1 MTLTIVILTLAS
13 ILLLIIIRVF
23 LSWFPY
29 NQYHPL
35 IQLLLKI
42 TEPILTPIRTLITPI
57 GGIDLSP
64 IIVVFTIKVLQ
75 NFIISF
81 LISL

>member
-1 MTLTIVILTLAS
+1 MIFLINIAFEILA
-13 ILLLIIIRVF
+13 ILIIIRVF

-35 IQLLLKI
+35 IQILLKI
-42 TEPILTPIRTLITPI
+42 TDPILTPIRSLIHPV

-64 IIVVFTIKVLQ
+64 IIVVFLIKLIQ

>member
-1 MTLTIVILTLAS
+1 MIFLINIAFEILA
-13 ILLLIIIRVF
+13 ILIIIRVL
-23 LSWFPY
+23 LSWFQY
-29 NQYHPL
+29 NQYHTL
-35 IQLLLKI
+35 IQILLKI
-42 TEPILTPIRTLITPI
+42 TDPILTPIRSLIGPV

-64 IIVVFTIKVLQ
+64 IIIVFLIKLIQ

>member
-1 MTLTIVILTLAS
+1 MIFLINIAFEILA
-13 ILLLIIIRVF
+13 ILIIIRVL

-35 IQLLLKI
+35 IQILLKI
-42 TEPILTPIRTLITPI
+42 TDPILTPTRSLIRPV

-64 IIVVFTIKVLQ
+64 IIVVFLIKLIQ

>member
-1 MTLTIVILTLAS
+1 MIFLINIAFEILA
-13 ILLLIIIRVF
+13 ILIIIRVL

-29 NQYHPL
+29 NQYQPL
-35 IQLLLKI
+35 IQILLKI
-42 TEPILTPIRTLITPI
+42 TDPILTPIRSLIRPV

-64 IIVVFTIKVLQ
+64 IIVVFLIKLIQ

>member
-1 MTLTIVILTLAS
+1 MIFLINIAFEILA
-13 ILLLIIIRVF
+13 ILIIIRVF

-35 IQLLLKI
+35 IQILLKI
-42 TEPILTPIRTLITPI
+42 TDPILTPTRSLIRPV

-64 IIVVFTIKVLQ
+64 IIVVFLIKLIQ

>member
-1 MTLTIVILTLAS
+1 MIFLINISFEILAM
-13 ILLLIIIRVF
+13 LIIIRVL
-23 LSWFPY
+23 LSWFPH

-35 IQLLLKI
+35 FQILLKI
-42 TEPILTPIRTLITPI
+42 TEPILLPIRSLIPAV
-57 GGIDLSP
+57 GGMDLSP
-64 IIVVFTIKVLQ
+64 IIIIFIIKVMQ

>member
-1 MTLTIVILTLAS
+1 MIFLINLSFEILA
-13 ILLLIIIRVF
+13 ILIIIRVL
-23 LSWFPY
+23 LSWFRY

-35 IQLLLKI
+35 IQILFKI
-42 TEPILTPIRTLITPI
+42 TDPILIPVRSLISPI

>member
-1 MTLTIVILTLAS
+1 MIFLINISFEILAM
-13 ILLLIIIRVF
+13 LIIIRVL
-23 LSWFPY
+23 LSWFPH

-35 IQLLLKI
+35 VQILLKI
-42 TEPILTPIRTLITPI
+42 TEPILLPIRSLIPAV
-57 GGIDLSP
+57 GGMDLSP
-64 IIVVFTIKVLQ
+64 IIIIFIIKVMQ

>member
-1 MTLTIVILTLAS
+1 MIFLINISFEILAM
-13 ILLLIIIRVF
+13 LIIIRVL

-29 NQYHPL
+29 NQHHPL
-35 IQLLLKI
+35 IPILLKI
-42 TEPILTPIRTLITPI
+42 TEPILAPIRSLISPI

-64 IIVVFTIKVLQ
+64 IIVVFLIKLIQ

>member
-1 MTLTIVILTLAS
+1 MIFLINIAFEILA
-13 ILLLIIIRVF
+13 ILIIIRVF

-35 IQLLLKI
+35 IQILLKI
-42 TEPILTPIRTLITPI
+42 TDPILTPIRSLIGHV
-57 GGIDLSP
+57 GGIDFSP
-64 IIVVFTIKVLQ
+64 IIIVFLIKLIQ

>member
-1 MTLTIVILTLAS
+1 MIFLINISFEILAM
-13 ILLLIIIRVF
+13 LIIIRVL

-35 IQLLLKI
+35 VQILLKI
-42 TEPILTPIRTLITPI
+42 TEPILLPIRSLIPAV
-57 GGIDLSP
+57 GGMDLSP
-64 IIVVFTIKVLQ
+64 IIIIFIIKVMQ